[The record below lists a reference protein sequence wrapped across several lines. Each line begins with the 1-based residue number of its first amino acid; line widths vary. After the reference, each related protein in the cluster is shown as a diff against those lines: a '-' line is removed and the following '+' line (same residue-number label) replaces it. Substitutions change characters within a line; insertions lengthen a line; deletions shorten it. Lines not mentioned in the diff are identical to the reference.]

1 MVGEQIGFDEGGVLE
16 ALRDPVYTRTE
27 TKYRHNKAGLV
38 TSEITTVTNVTGAHL
53 VAASLG
59 PALLALFI
67 GFADSEPTKEDYAAL
82 LAGTFFGVG
91 GMSLAALFAIWGPE
105 EDPDVPPTDDDD
117 PARPWGKGTNV
128 IQEWIDKVFG

>member
-27 TKYRHNKAGLV
+27 TKYRHNKDGLV

-59 PALLALFI
+59 PALLALFVGI
-67 GFADSEPTKEDYAAL
+67 RGLDEELTKEDVGIL
-82 LAGTFFGVG
+82 LAGTPFGLG
-91 GMSLAALFAIWGPE
+91 GMALALFEAS
-105 EDPDVPPTDDDD
+105 DDT
-117 PARPWGKGTNV
+117 PFAEKTNMV
-128 IQEWIDKVFG
+128 LGWIEKLTGYRVRTV